1 MGTETDISGAGNT
14 ALTGSLRARVRALV
28 DSNWFTR
35 AVLGV
40 ILLNAVLLGLDADV
54 RTHADFGRLISV
66 FDTMVTAIFVGE
78 IGLKVFA
85 YRGEFFRSSW
95 NFFDVGVVLIS
106 LIPDAGAFLVLR
118 VLRVFRIFR
127 VFSVLPALRRVIDA
141 LLKAIPGMGAIL
153 AVLALLFYVT
163 AVMATTL
170 FSGDSRPQMQDM
182 FGTVPA
188 SAYTLFQVM
197 TLDGWSSEVVRV
209 VMARHPW
216 AWVFFLPFIVL
227 TSFAVLNL
235 FIAVIVQSLQEEH
248 EQHLKEMNAQAAA
261 QQASEGG
268 PETADATSTMAAEP
282 AHLLAQ
288 IQALRGEIAALSLTM
303 HQANPAARTRPP
315 GFNPP
320 KDPLGA

>member
-1 MGTETDISGAGNT
+1 MGMETDTSGARHNP
-14 ALTGSLRARVRALV
+14 ALPGHLRARVRALV
-28 DSNWFTR
+28 DSDWFSR
-35 AVLGV
+35 GVLCV

-66 FDTMVTAIFVGE
+66 FDTLVTAIFVGE
-78 IGLKVFA
+78 ISLKLFA
-85 YRGEFFRSSW
+85 HRGNFFRSSW
-95 NFFDVGVVLIS
+95 NFFDIGVVLIS

-127 VFSVLPALRRVIDA
+127 VFSVMPALRRVIDA

-170 FSGDSRPQMQDM
+170 FSGDPRPQMQDM
-182 FGTVPA
+182 FATVPA

-216 AWVFFLPFIVL
+216 AWIFFMPFIVL

-248 EQHLKEMNAQAAA
+248 EQHLKERSAQDAGL
-261 QQASEGG
+261 QTEETG
-268 PETADATSTMAAEP
+268 PQAAEP
-282 AHLLAQ
+282 AGLLRE
-288 IQALRGEIAALSLTM
+288 IQALRQEIAALRASNRITD
-303 HQANPAARTRPP
+303 R
-315 GFNPP
+315 
-320 KDPLGA
+320 